1 MSELRDF
8 VEFEEGN
15 IPLIISVPHGGI
27 LECSSIPERTKG
39 VLGIDKG
46 TFEFSKNLIEQI
58 SLKFKAKTILH
69 KAPFYIFSKVRR
81 SKIDLNREK
90 SEAYNQNSF
99 LAREIYKFYHTK
111 IQEWVFNNLK
121 MYSRSLMI
129 DIHGFEKD
137 SRPPGFRDVDVILGT
152 NNLESFFP
160 EPIPKK
166 NWGKNLRGKLIQKF
180 LQLDIPI
187 APGHPRRREY
197 VLSGGYI
204 TRKYGASHVPKSQTI
219 QIEFSDRI
227 RIDDK
232 ELRENVIR
240 VITDILFKDLTH
252 VYDY

>member
-8 VEFEEGN
+8 IEFKEGN
-15 IPLIISVPHGGI
+15 IPLIVSVPHGGI
-27 LECSSIPERTKG
+27 LKYSSIPERKSG

-46 TFEFSKNLIEQI
+46 TIEFSKNLIEQI
-58 SLKFKAKTILH
+58 SLKFKAKTTLH

-81 SKIDLNREK
+81 SKIDLNRDK

-121 MYSRSLMI
+121 MYGRSLMI
-129 DIHGFEKD
+129 DIHGFEKGR
-137 SRPPGFRDVDVILGT
+137 RPPGFRDVDVILGT

-166 NWGKNLRGKLIQKF
+166 DWGKNFRGKLIQKF
-180 LQLDIPI
+180 LQLGIPV
-187 APGHPRRREY
+187 APGHPKRREY
-197 VLSGGYI
+197 VLTGGFI
-204 TRKYGASHVPKSQTI
+204 TRKYGASQVSKSQTI

-227 RIDDK
+227 RMYDK
-232 ELRENVIR
+232 RLKESVIR
-240 VITDILFKDLTH
+240 ILTDILFDDLTH
-252 VYDY
+252 V